1 MSTQI
6 SKKRKQ
12 PWDPVEE
19 VFLDF
24 KCSRAGIIK
33 ALTTDVD
40 EFYRQCDP
48 EKGNL
53 CLYGFPSEKWQVKLP
68 ARDIPT
74 ELPEPTLGINFAR
87 DGMQENEWLSLVA
100 VHSDVW
106 LLSVAFISGDS
117 YFDKA
122 DRKFLFDMINDL
134 PTIFEV
140 VSKKQSTVLETF
152 SFIINPPKNET
163 LSCYPH
169 TVEEVFCDFKGRR
182 AGIIKAL
189 TTDVEEFY
197 QQCDPGKK
205 GLCLYGFPSEKWEVN
220 LRAQKVPSELPEPAR
235 GINFARDGT
244 PEDGWLSLV
253 ALHSDLWLLSVA
265 FCFGARL
272 LFDKA
277 DRNRLFNMIN
287 DLPTIV
293 EVVSGPSNEE
303 EEEEEEEEFRETI
316 TVVPYYGCSLE
327 KVFQDFKGSLAG
339 IIKALTTENER
350 LCLYGFPTEVW
361 KVKLPAR
368 DLPAE
373 LPEPTAGILFA
384 RDVMQEKDWL
394 SLVAVHSDVWLL
406 SVAFFFG
413 DRFFFDKQARKCLF
427 NMVNDL
433 PTVFEVVTGA
443 AKKQTED
450 KYNNNKSKSN
460 VMDVKEFRE
469 TVTLVSYYPR
479 TIEEVFCDFKGRRA
493 GMIKA
498 LTTDVKDFY
507 QQCTPE
513 NGNLCLYGFPSEQW
527 AVNFPAEKL
536 PPELPVPTMGINFAR
551 DGMREKNWLSL
562 VALHSDLWLLSV
574 AFYFAARLLF
584 DKAERKCLFNM
595 MNDLPTITDTMD
607 DFL

>member
-1 MSTQI
+1 
-6 SKKRKQ
+6 
-12 PWDPVEE
+12 
-19 VFLDF
+19 
-24 KCSRAGIIK
+24 
-33 ALTTDVD
+33 
-40 EFYRQCDP
+40 
-48 EKGNL
+48 
-53 CLYGFPSEKWQVKLP
+53 
-68 ARDIPT
+68 
-74 ELPEPTLGINFAR
+74 
-87 DGMQENEWLSLVA
+87 MQENEWLSLVA

-140 VSKKQSTVLETF
+140 VSKKQST
-152 SFIINPPKNET
+152 
-163 LSCYPH
+163 
-169 TVEEVFCDFKGRR
+169 GRR

-339 IIKALTTENER
+339 IIKALTTDVEDFYRQCDPENER

-373 LPEPTAGILFA
+373 LPEPTA
-384 RDVMQEKDWL
+384 
-394 SLVAVHSDVWLL
+394 
-406 SVAFFFG
+406 
-413 DRFFFDKQARKCLF
+413 ARK
-427 NMVNDL
+427 
-433 PTVFEVVTGA
+433 
-443 AKKQTED
+443 
-450 KYNNNKSKSN
+450 Y
-460 VMDVKEFRE
+460 
-469 TVTLVSYYPR
+469 
-479 TIEEVFCDFKGRRA
+479 
-493 GMIKA
+493 
-498 LTTDVKDFY
+498 VKDFY

-536 PPELPVPTMGINFAR
+536 PPELPMVVFSSEIGRMC
-551 DGMREKNWLSL
+551 
-562 VALHSDLWLLSV
+562 
-574 AFYFAARLLF
+574 
-584 DKAERKCLFNM
+584 DKFG
-595 MNDLPTITDTMD
+595 
-607 DFL
+607 

>member
-1 MSTQI
+1 MGI
-6 SKKRKQ
+6 S
-12 PWDPVEE
+12 
-19 VFLDF
+19 
-24 KCSRAGIIK
+24 
-33 ALTTDVD
+33 
-40 EFYRQCDP
+40 
-48 EKGNL
+48 
-53 CLYGFPSEKWQVKLP
+53 
-68 ARDIPT
+68 
-74 ELPEPTLGINFAR
+74 
-87 DGMQENEWLSLVA
+87 
-100 VHSDVW
+100 
-106 LLSVAFISGDS
+106 
-117 YFDKA
+117 
-122 DRKFLFDMINDL
+122 
-134 PTIFEV
+134 
-140 VSKKQSTVLETF
+140 
-152 SFIINPPKNET
+152 
-163 LSCYPH
+163 
-169 TVEEVFCDFKGRR
+169 
-182 AGIIKAL
+182 
-189 TTDVEEFY
+189 DVEEFY

-265 FCFGARL
+265 FCFGSRL

-293 EVVSGPSNEE
+293 EVVSGPSN
-303 EEEEEEEEFRETI
+303 
-316 TVVPYYGCSLE
+316 
-327 KVFQDFKGSLAG
+327 DFKGSLAG
-339 IIKALTTENER
+339 IIKALTTDVEDFYRQCDPENER

-433 PTVFEVVTGA
+433 PRVFEVVTGA

-460 VMDVKEFRE
+460 VM
-469 TVTLVSYYPR
+469 
-479 TIEEVFCDFKGRRA
+479 
-493 GMIKA
+493 
-498 LTTDVKDFY
+498 
-507 QQCTPE
+507 
-513 NGNLCLYGFPSEQW
+513 QW

-536 PPELPVPTMGINFAR
+536 PPELPEPTMGINFAR